1 VTGTD
6 FEDVD
11 LDRLADY
18 VGGAL
23 DGTPDADAV
32 ANLIAIDS
40 RWTRAHAALVAADAL
55 VRADLAM
62 FADEPAAMPDDVA
75 ARLDAALA
83 AEPPPIGAPSSDT
96 TPSGAPEGDKP
107 HLSVL
112 PGGRAVPT
120 PTPPR
125 RRWRA
130 VVGVAAAAVVL
141 GIGAVSLAP
150 QLRQNANTTAS
161 RGGVGSSNAEGVPAA
176 PPMSAPSYAYGQSG
190 SPGLNASGSDYTA
203 ETLAALGHQPVAAQG
218 GDTAKSN
225 RPDAM
230 DAPSQP
236 ALPLA
241 AVPETLRPL
250 AQPDARDGCVKA
262 ILKEYGG
269 TATLLDYAQY
279 QGSPALVVL
288 LDGAH
293 GVTGRK
299 WVVVVGP
306 RCGNGGAIADQRYSA
321 QIR

>member
-1 VTGTD
+1 
-6 FEDVD
+6 
-11 LDRLADY
+11 
-18 VGGAL
+18 
-23 DGTPDADAV
+23 
-32 ANLIAIDS
+32 
-40 RWTRAHAALVAADAL
+40 
-55 VRADLAM
+55 
-62 FADEPAAMPDDVA
+62 
-75 ARLDAALA
+75 
-83 AEPPPIGAPSSDT
+83 
-96 TPSGAPEGDKP
+96 
-107 HLSVL
+107 
-112 PGGRAVPT
+112 
-120 PTPPR
+120 
-125 RRWRA
+125 
-130 VVGVAAAAVVL
+130 
-141 GIGAVSLAP
+141 
-150 QLRQNANTTAS
+150 
-161 RGGVGSSNAEGVPAA
+161 
-176 PPMSAPSYAYGQSG
+176 
-190 SPGLNASGSDYTA
+190 
-203 ETLAALGHQPVAAQG
+203 
-218 GDTAKSN
+218 
-225 RPDAM
+225 M